1 MSVVSLIKLII
12 IGAGMIY
19 YYRLMDENNDYYIR
33 FPVIGGFIV
42 CLGLSFTLD
51 PVAANIFL
59 FMLNI
64 FLYFVFTFMAP
75 IDTVV
80 SVSYIA
86 INILANI
93 GKELGILGD
102 SIPIGVLVVISAI
115 YWILRYI
122 DIDFLIAIIKWQI
135 ITVILEV
142 IWTMGY
148 EQVMAYLLTNHSTLP
163 I

>member
-1 MSVVSLIKLII
+1 MSVISLIKLII

-19 YYRLMDENNDYYIR
+19 YYRLMDENNGYYIS

-64 FLYFVFTFMAP
+64 FLYFVFTFMAQ

-122 DIDFLIAIIKWQI
+122 DIWQI

-163 I
+163 IWQHGYRW

>member
-1 MSVVSLIKLII
+1 MISLIKLII

-19 YYRLMDENNDYYIR
+19 YYRLMDENNDYYIS

-64 FLYFVFTFMAP
+64 FLYFVFTFMAQT
-75 IDTVV
+75 DTVV

-93 GKELGILGD
+93 GKEIGILGD

-135 ITVILEV
+135 ITVILGV

>member
-1 MSVVSLIKLII
+1 MSVISLIKLII

-19 YYRLMDENNDYYIR
+19 YYRLMDENNDYYIS

-64 FLYFVFTFMAP
+64 FLYFVFTFMAQT
-75 IDTVV
+75 DTVV

-93 GKELGILGD
+93 GKELGILGAN
-102 SIPIGVLVVISAI
+102 IPIGVLVVISAI

-135 ITVILEV
+135 ITVILGV

>member
-1 MSVVSLIKLII
+1 
-12 IGAGMIY
+12 
-19 YYRLMDENNDYYIR
+19 MDENNGYYIS
-33 FPVIGGFIV
+33 FPVIGAFIV

-51 PVAANIFL
+51 PVAGNIFL

-64 FLYFVFTFMAP
+64 FLYFVFTFMAQT
-75 IDTVV
+75 DTVV

-93 GKELGILGD
+93 GKEIGILGD

-122 DIDFLIAIIKWQI
+122 DIDFLIAIIKWKI
-135 ITVILEV
+135 ITVILGV

-148 EQVMAYLLTNHSTLP
+148 VQVMAYLLTNHSTLP